1 MLIYTLYI
9 LSNTMDMISLK
20 MDEKMLKDMDN
31 ALKNN
36 WYSTR
41 TEFIREAIREKLSE
55 IEREEAIK
63 KLAAMRG
70 AFKPKHKLSK
80 EEEEEKYDRI
90 RQEVFE
96 ETIMKSTLSEKKKEE
111 LIKASRESNEKYKSP
126 RF

>member
-1 MLIYTLYI
+1 METIC
-9 LSNTMDMISLK
+9 LK
-20 MDEKMLKDMDN
+20 MEENMLKDMDN
-31 ALKNN
+31 VLKNN

-80 EEEEEKYDRI
+80 EEEEEKYDRV

-96 ETIMKSTLSEKKKEE
+96 KTVMKSTLSDKEKEE
-111 LIKASRESNEKYKSP
+111 LIKASRESNEKYKSS

>member
-20 MDEKMLKDMDN
+20 MDEKMLKDMDT
-31 ALKNN
+31 AIKNN
-36 WYSTR
+36 WYCTR

-55 IEREEAIK
+55 VEKEEAIR

-80 EEEEEKYDRI
+80 EEDEERYNRI

-96 ETIMKSTLSEKKKEE
+96 KTIRKSTLSDKKKEE
-111 LIKASRESNEKYKSP
+111 LIKSSRESNEKYKSP